1 MCICRICGN
10 GKKNEIYHVKERMI
24 NKGDTFNYFLCS
36 NCGTLQL
43 EDFNIGNMGRWYQD
57 NYYSFKNET
66 SLSDS
71 FLGKRILYRLLF
83 SLMTSIPMTDNF
95 QQKCWESF
103 APYMYLA
110 GLSVCTKSKI
120 LDVGC
125 GTGRWLDFLS
135 AIGFKNL
142 YGIDRYCDDHL
153 PGFTFQKTDLL
164 NYDHKDFDV
173 ITFHH
178 SFEHMDNPYEIL
190 ECIKRLLKKNGVCI
204 IRVPVCGGKVWREYK
219 TDWFQIDAPRH
230 YFLYSEDGMKE
241 ICKRMGFRIKR
252 IIYDSFPNQFIISEY
267 YKNTTLSLSEIS
279 VMISK
284 KDNERYRR
292 IVRKLNRNHEGDMA
306 SFYLEKT

>member
-103 APYMYLA
+103 APYICISQGYQFAQRVRFWMLDA
-110 GLSVCTKSKI
+110 GRG
-120 LDVGC
+120 DG
-125 GTGRWLDFLS
+125 W
-135 AIGFKNL
+135 
-142 YGIDRYCDDHL
+142 
-153 PGFTFQKTDLL
+153 TF
-164 NYDHKDFDV
+164 
-173 ITFHH
+173 
-178 SFEHMDNPYEIL
+178 
-190 ECIKRLLKKNGVCI
+190 
-204 IRVPVCGGKVWREYK
+204 
-219 TDWFQIDAPRH
+219 
-230 YFLYSEDGMKE
+230 
-241 ICKRMGFRIKR
+241 
-252 IIYDSFPNQFIISEY
+252 
-267 YKNTTLSLSEIS
+267 
-279 VMISK
+279 
-284 KDNERYRR
+284 
-292 IVRKLNRNHEGDMA
+292 
-306 SFYLEKT
+306 